1 MLAELNVSIPEA
13 ASLEGERSNPLTRS
27 VALVLFGALVV
38 LSIGGFVATRN
49 SGRADERVL
58 LHERSGEV
66 AAILSSSV
74 NGIASGLEL
83 LGEAY
88 AGRGESGPAFVA
100 SARSLLK
107 GSVTGIGVAEDTGTL
122 AVVRAF
128 EGTGHRVDDVLDGTR
143 SDLVLRARAAN
154 GMVSAL
160 IPSTSAE
167 SIFVVALGRDDGLV
181 VFQESTIS
189 PSQPADSTDDSPFRN
204 LNVAL
209 YRSADEDPANRVV
222 VTSGDPIR
230 SDVVDRRL
238 IPVGSE
244 QWSLVT
250 SAKRSLAGRQANALP
265 WLILGGGLVA
275 ATLASAVVAVFAR
288 RRRYAMDLVEQ
299 RTVELRQTLTQLES
313 ARHLA
318 DVANQSKSEFVSRMS
333 HELRTPLNAVLGFAQ
348 LLEIGT
354 LDGPQREA
362 VEHILKGGTHLLNLI
377 NEILD
382 IARIESGDIAMSP
395 EAVLVSEVVSE
406 TMHLMQPVAAQRSIH
421 FATDADQICS
431 QYVFA
436 DRQRLKQILLNVVS
450 NAIKYNSVGG
460 TVAVTCEQ
468 VESTLLRIKV
478 ADTGPGIRQDQL
490 GLLFTPFERLG
501 AERSNVEGT
510 GIGLALSRRLAEAMG
525 GSLDV
530 DTTYGQGSTFWVEL
544 PLVEGPVERHVRL
557 NGSYESNAATS
568 IPAEPSVARHR
579 ILYIEDNLANL
590 KLVETIF
597 HDRPDIELIPASQ
610 GRLGVE
616 LALQHRPALVLLDLH
631 LPDIGGDIVLQQL
644 RDNPVTS
651 KIPVIIVS
659 ADATVGQV
667 QRLKSA
673 GATAYLT
680 KPFNVKELLHIV
692 DDILPI
698 ATGH

>member
-1 MLAELNVSIPEA
+1 M
-13 ASLEGERSNPLTRS
+13 
-27 VALVLFGALVV
+27 
-38 LSIGGFVATRN
+38 
-49 SGRADERVL
+49 
-58 LHERSGEV
+58 
-66 AAILSSSV
+66 
-74 NGIASGLEL
+74 
-83 LGEAY
+83 
-88 AGRGESGPAFVA
+88 
-100 SARSLLK
+100 
-107 GSVTGIGVAEDTGTL
+107 
-122 AVVRAF
+122 
-128 EGTGHRVDDVLDGTR
+128 
-143 SDLVLRARAAN
+143 
-154 GMVSAL
+154 
-160 IPSTSAE
+160 
-167 SIFVVALGRDDGLV
+167 
-181 VFQESTIS
+181 
-189 PSQPADSTDDSPFRN
+189 
-204 LNVAL
+204 
-209 YRSADEDPANRVV
+209 
-222 VTSGDPIR
+222 
-230 SDVVDRRL
+230 DR
-238 IPVGSE
+238 
-244 QWSLVT
+244 
-250 SAKRSLAGRQANALP
+250 
-265 WLILGGGLVA
+265 
-275 ATLASAVVAVFAR
+275 
-288 RRRYAMDLVEQ
+288 VEQ

-348 LLEIGT
+348 LLEIGA

-395 EAVLVSEVVSE
+395 EAVLVSEVVRE

-431 QYVFA
+431 RYVFA

-450 NAIKYNSVGG
+450 NAIKYNSIGG

-468 VESTLLRIKV
+468 VEVTRLRIKV
-478 ADTGPGIRQDQL
+478 ADTGPGIRQDQM

-525 GSLDV
+525 GTLDV

-568 IPAEPSVARHR
+568 IPEEPSVVRHR

-616 LALQHRPALVLLDLH
+616 LARQHNPTLVLLDLH

-644 RDNPVTS
+644 RDNPATS
-651 KIPVIIVS
+651 TIPVIIVS

-680 KPFNVKELLHIV
+680 KPFNVKELLQIV
-692 DDILPI
+692 DDILPV
-698 ATGH
+698 ATGY

>member
-1 MLAELNVSIPEA
+1 MSANDGGSR
-13 ASLEGERSNPLTRS
+13 EGEPRNLLTRS
-27 VALVLFGALVV
+27 VALILFGALVAMSV
-38 LSIGGFVATRN
+38 AGFIVTRN
-49 SGRADERVL
+49 AGRADERAL
-58 LHERSGEV
+58 LRERSGEV
-66 AAILSSSV
+66 AAILASSV
-74 NGIASGLEL
+74 NGIATGLGL
-83 LGEAY
+83 LGEVY
-88 AGRGESGPAFVA
+88 AERGESGPAFVA
-100 SARSLLK
+100 TARSLLQAN
-107 GSVTGIGVAEDTGTL
+107 VTGIGVVEDTGSD
-122 AVVRAF
+122 AIVRAF
-128 EGTGHRVDDVLDGTR
+128 EGTGHRVDDVLDGAWA
-143 SDLVLRARAAN
+143 DLVLRARAAK

-160 IPSTSAE
+160 ISSTSGG
-167 SIFVVALGRDDGLV
+167 SLFVIALGRDDGLV
-181 VFQESTIS
+181 VVQESTIN
-189 PSQPADSTDDSPFRN
+189 PSVPAASTDDSPFRN

-222 VTSGDPIR
+222 TTSDDPMR

-238 IPVGSE
+238 IPVGAE
-244 QWSLVT
+244 QWSLIT
-250 SAKRSLAGRQANALP
+250 SAKGSLSGRQAKALP

-275 ATLASAVVAVFAR
+275 ATLASVIVAVFAR
-288 RRRYAMDLVEQ
+288 RRRYAADLVEQ
-299 RTVELRQTLTQLES
+299 RTVELRQTLVQLES

-318 DVANQSKSEFVSRMS
+318 DVANHSKSEFVSRMS

-395 EAVLVSEVVSE
+395 EAVLVSEVVGE
-406 TMHLMQPVAAQRSIH
+406 TMRLMQPVAAQRSIH
-421 FATDADQICS
+421 FVANGDQICS
-431 QYVFA
+431 RYVFA
-436 DRQRLKQILLNVVS
+436 DRQRLKQILLNIVS
-450 NAIKYNSVGG
+450 NAIKYNSIGG

-468 VESTLLRIKV
+468 VELTRLRIKI
-478 ADTGPGIRQDQL
+478 ADTGPGIRQDQM

-501 AERSNVEGT
+501 AERSNIEGT

-530 DTTYGQGSTFWVEL
+530 DTTIGQGSTFWVEL

-557 NGSYESNAATS
+557 NGSAESKAANFVPDE
-568 IPAEPSVARHR
+568 PAIVRHR
-579 ILYIEDNLANL
+579 MLYIEDNLANL

-597 HDRPDIELIPASQ
+597 HDRPDLELIPASQ

-616 LALQHRPALVLLDLH
+616 LARQHCPALILLDLH
-631 LPDIGGDIVLQQL
+631 LPDIGGDAVLQQL
-644 RDNPVTS
+644 RENPVTA
-651 KIPVIIVS
+651 KVPVVIVS
-659 ADATVGQV
+659 ADATLGQI

-680 KPFNVKELLHIV
+680 KPFNVKELLQIV
-692 DDILPI
+692 DDILPVPMR
-698 ATGH
+698 H